1 MEEDSL
7 SENQK
12 ISETN
17 SFLENKFNRNTRINR
32 YNKRLYTF
40 TSSLNIPNKK
50 FRNKTFKQSPK
61 SRNSFRKKTLHNN
74 LIIYNN
80 LQKN

>member
-32 YNKRLYTF
+32 YNKRLNTF

-50 FRNKTFKQSPK
+50 FRYKTFKQSPK
-61 SRNSFRKKTLHNN
+61 SRNSFRKKTLHSNFF
-74 LIIYNN
+74 IYNN
-80 LQKN
+80 HQKN